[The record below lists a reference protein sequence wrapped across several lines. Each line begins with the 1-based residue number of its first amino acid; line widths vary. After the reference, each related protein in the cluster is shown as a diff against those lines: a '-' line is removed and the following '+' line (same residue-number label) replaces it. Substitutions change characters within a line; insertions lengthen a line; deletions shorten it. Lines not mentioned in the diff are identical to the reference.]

1 MIFYFKILSS
11 LFASDIILSKI
22 DKRTKIKIITV
33 LFFIVLLLISSLRS
47 VNVGTDMNV
56 YFSRYSII
64 GETSFNELYKL
75 NELWGFEYGY
85 MIFNKIMFS
94 ISTSYYFFT
103 FVTSGFILFS
113 FYKFMYKYSSNIT
126 VSYTLFILLYF
137 FGTSLNLI
145 RLFLAIS
152 INLFSIKY
160 LIDRDFARF
169 LPIVLLATTFHTTAI
184 VFLILYPL
192 YNFKFTTN
200 SIVFLTGA
208 LVFIKLFSTQ
218 ILNFLLSFHVY
229 GKRYGDE
236 LGSGDGKGILL
247 FHILILVIALIQ
259 KQHKNNRNHLWLIML
274 VTSVIFNLLAL
285 NLTIAARVMWYFKPT
300 FLILIPEI
308 LENKPKKNLVLHVL
322 LSCIILVYPLYHTFQ
337 RVSADNEGI
346 FPYETV
352 ITQEND

>member
-1 MIFYFKILSS
+1 MNEMIFYFKILSS

-152 INLFSIKY
+152 INLFRIKY

-169 LPIVLLATTFHTTAI
+169 LPI
-184 VFLILYPL
+184 
-192 YNFKFTTN
+192 
-200 SIVFLTGA
+200 
-208 LVFIKLFSTQ
+208 
-218 ILNFLLSFHVY
+218 
-229 GKRYGDE
+229 
-236 LGSGDGKGILL
+236 
-247 FHILILVIALIQ
+247 
-259 KQHKNNRNHLWLIML
+259 
-274 VTSVIFNLLAL
+274 
-285 NLTIAARVMWYFKPT
+285 
-300 FLILIPEI
+300 
-308 LENKPKKNLVLHVL
+308 
-322 LSCIILVYPLYHTFQ
+322 
-337 RVSADNEGI
+337 
-346 FPYETV
+346 
-352 ITQEND
+352 